1 MFNFGL
7 AGCES
12 DVLEQAL
19 PWCTSCVFWI
29 LDFGGEE
36 RAAKSS

>member
-12 DVLEQAL
+12 DVLKASAAMVL
-19 PWCTSCVFWI
+19 LLFFWI